1 MVRDKDKDGNLN
13 TNLGSLLLQIKDE
26 PNIFYNKKHNLRH
39 PYSYY
44 VNGEI
49 RFINSY
55 MDLMDLLDSQ
65 KHFKSIS
72 EIDVFNKTKEV
83 ITSFVSF
90 IDDVYTIFKCFC
102 PPSTS
107 KYKGKYNDKWLE
119 GAESALISAFKKDIN
134 FTQIFVKINNEI
146 KHNQGR
152 ICKLNFKSTF
162 DGNCIG
168 FFIQKY
174 DAVTDSIVPFEEIH
188 PKFNGMHTAFSFN
201 WFLIEILGQFYHLN
215 YIASKTLIE
224 LIYKMSSQNIVLQKI
239 VMEKNEIIN
248 VINLLNKTLSNI
260 LFEDEYNK
268 QFYQIELNDSKL
280 LIKSPADKTFMKRF
294 KRYKNAKIEF
304 ALTIDVYTLSYGLPY
319 FKHSK

>member
-1 MVRDKDKDGNLN
+1 M
-13 TNLGSLLLQIKDE
+13 
-26 PNIFYNKKHNLRH
+26 
-39 PYSYY
+39 
-44 VNGEI
+44 
-49 RFINSY
+49 
-55 MDLMDLLDSQ
+55 
-65 KHFKSIS
+65 
-72 EIDVFNKTKEV
+72 
-83 ITSFVSF
+83 
-90 IDDVYTIFKCFC
+90 
-102 PPSTS
+102 
-107 KYKGKYNDKWLE
+107 
-119 GAESALISAFKKDIN
+119 
-134 FTQIFVKINNEI
+134 
-146 KHNQGR
+146 
-152 ICKLNFKSTF
+152 
-162 DGNCIG
+162 
-168 FFIQKY
+168 
-174 DAVTDSIVPFEEIH
+174 
-188 PKFNGMHTAFSFN
+188 
-201 WFLIEILGQFYHLN
+201 IEILGQFYHLN